1 MLAHPALRRQL
12 LEYAATFC
20 GCLSVLGLVLV
31 GEYYLENNP
40 TLQGFALLSILVATW
55 RLPARL
61 SALVAGLAAAL
72 PFVSVDLGS
81 LDTLTARFQLISTVT
96 TACLAEFT
104 VRAILHADRERT
116 ALLDVLVRFTADAA
130 HELRSPITAIQTVAE
145 VALAQPRKQSEYR
158 QSHRDRAAQQPQ
170 ADPAHRRAAPAG
182 QRGRGRAHGVGRARR
197 PQRPRRGGARPLAQ
211 ARRRQGRAPGRPD
224 RPDGGLVSGDEVLL
238 GRLLDNLLEN
248 AIRHAGADGTV
259 SLDLGG
265 SATEGWTIVV
275 SDTGP
280 GFDQGFRARAFER
293 FTRAEKHRSRD
304 GGGAGLGL
312 PLCAAIASA
321 HGGSVNI
328 DPTVTGARLRVWLPA
343 TRPSAS
349 FSTVSQPEY
358 TFIRSHQGTTNMLTD
373 LFLRCREAVTRT
385 LRHDDEDGQGMV
397 EYALIL
403 VLIAVVVIV
412 VLTTVGKK
420 VDNVFSNISSGLGT

>member
-1 MLAHPALRRQL
+1 MSTAQVAPSRRDSLARRGLTLLAHPRSGGLP

-20 GCLSVLGLVLV
+20 GCLAVLGLVLV

-40 TLQGFALLSILVATW
+40 TLQGFCLLSILVATW
-55 RLPARL
+55 RLPARM
-61 SALVAGLAAAL
+61 SALIAGLAAAL

-104 VRAILHADRERT
+104 VRAILQADRERA

-145 VALAQPRKQSEYR
+145 VALAQPRSEEQYR
-158 QSHRDRAAQQPQ
+158 RSIETVLRSSRKLIRLTDALLLLASEDAGALTIAGEPVDLSDLVEEAFDRWRKRAEDNGVRLVGP
-170 ADPAHRRAAPAG
+170 AAP
-182 QRGRGRAHGVGRARR
+182 V
-197 PQRPRRGGARPLAQ
+197 
-211 ARRRQGRAPGRPD
+211 
-224 RPDGGLVSGDEVLL
+224 GGLVSGDEVLL
-238 GRLLDNLLEN
+238 GRVLDNLLEN
-248 AIRHAGADGTV
+248 AIRHAGPQGTV
-259 SLDLGG
+259 KLDLGG
-265 SATEGWTIVV
+265 SLTAGWTIIV

-280 GFDQGFRARAFER
+280 GFDQQFRARAFER

-343 TRPSAS
+343 TRTSAPVQHRQS
-349 FSTVSQPEY
+349 
-358 TFIRSHQGTTNMLTD
+358 
-373 LFLRCREAVTRT
+373 A
-385 LRHDDEDGQGMV
+385 
-397 EYALIL
+397 
-403 VLIAVVVIV
+403 
-412 VLTTVGKK
+412 
-420 VDNVFSNISSGLGT
+420 

>member
-1 MLAHPALRRQL
+1 MSAAEAGQRNPRSHAGPRGLKVLAHPRSGGSV

-96 TACLAEFT
+96 TACLAEIT
-104 VRAILHADRERT
+104 VRAIIHADRERS

-145 VALAQPRKQSEYR
+145 VALGQPRQQSEYR
-158 QSHRDRAAQQPQ
+158 HSLETVLRSSHRLIRLTDALLLLASEDAGALTVSGDAVDLSDLVEEALDRWRKRAADAGVRLNGPS
-170 ADPAHRRAAPAG
+170 APIA
-182 QRGRGRAHGVGRARR
+182 
-197 PQRPRRGGARPLAQ
+197 
-211 ARRRQGRAPGRPD
+211 
-224 RPDGGLVSGDEVLL
+224 GLVSGDEVLL

-259 SLDLGG
+259 RLDLGG
-265 SATEGWTIVV
+265 SVSDGWTMVV
-275 SDTGP
+275 TDTGP
-280 GFDQGFRARAFER
+280 GFDASFRPRAFER

-343 TRPSAS
+343 TRQSA
-349 FSTVSQPEY
+349 
-358 TFIRSHQGTTNMLTD
+358 
-373 LFLRCREAVTRT
+373 AVQHR
-385 LRHDDEDGQGMV
+385 QS
-397 EYALIL
+397 A
-403 VLIAVVVIV
+403 
-412 VLTTVGKK
+412 
-420 VDNVFSNISSGLGT
+420 

>member
-1 MLAHPALRRQL
+1 MTAQRGITVLAHPRSGGSL
-12 LEYAATFC
+12 LEYAATFG
-20 GCLSVLGLVLV
+20 GCVSVLGLVLI

-61 SALVAGLAAAL
+61 SALIAGLAAAL

-81 LDTLTARFQLISTVT
+81 LDTLTARFQLISTVV

-104 VRAILHADRERT
+104 VRAILQADRERT

-145 VALAQPRKQSEYR
+145 VALAQPRAEAEYR
-158 QSHRDRAAQQPQ
+158 RSIETVLRSSHKLIRLTDALLLLASDDAGALTVSGDPVDISDLVEEALDRW
-170 ADPAHRRAAPAG
+170 RKRANEG
-182 QRGRGRAHGVGRARR
+182 GVRLEG
-197 PQRPRRGGARPLAQ
+197 PTGPM
-211 ARRRQGRAPGRPD
+211 D
-224 RPDGGLVSGDEVLL
+224 GLVSGDEVLL

-248 AIRHAGADGTV
+248 AIRHAGRDGTV
-259 SLDLGG
+259 TLSVDGTPR
-265 SATEGWTIVV
+265 AGWTLVV
-275 SDTGP
+275 NDTGP
-280 GFDQGFRARAFER
+280 GFDRTFRPRAFER
-293 FTRAEKHRSRD
+293 FARAEKHRSRD

-343 TRPSAS
+343 TSAS
-349 FSTVSQPEY
+349 ARVQQRQS
-358 TFIRSHQGTTNMLTD
+358 
-373 LFLRCREAVTRT
+373 A
-385 LRHDDEDGQGMV
+385 
-397 EYALIL
+397 
-403 VLIAVVVIV
+403 
-412 VLTTVGKK
+412 
-420 VDNVFSNISSGLGT
+420 

>member
-1 MLAHPALRRQL
+1 M

-20 GCLSVLGLVLV
+20 GCLSVLGLVLI

-61 SALVAGLAAAL
+61 SALIAGLAAAL
-72 PFVSVDLGS
+72 PFVSADLGA

-104 VRAILHADRERT
+104 VRAILQADRERT
-116 ALLDVLVRFTADAA
+116 ALLNVLVRFTADAA

-145 VALAQPRKQSEYR
+145 VALAQPRHETEYR
-158 QSHRDRAAQQPQ
+158 RSIETVLRSSHKLIRLTDALLLLASEDAGALTVAGEPVDLSDLVEEALDRWRKRAA
-170 ADPAHRRAAPAG
+170 DS
-182 QRGRGRAHGVGRARR
+182 GVR
-197 PQRPRRGGARPLAQ
+197 L
-211 ARRRQGRAPGRPD
+211 
-224 RPDGGLVSGDEVLL
+224 DGPSIPTAGLVAGDEVLL

-248 AIRHAGADGTV
+248 GIRHAGSSGVV
-259 SLDLGG
+259 SVSLGG
-265 SATEGWTIVV
+265 STGDGWTIVV

-280 GFDQGFRARAFER
+280 GFDQAFRARAFER
-293 FTRAEKHRSRD
+293 FARAEKHRSRD

-343 TRPSAS
+343 TRTSA
-349 FSTVSQPEY
+349 
-358 TFIRSHQGTTNMLTD
+358 
-373 LFLRCREAVTRT
+373 AVQHR
-385 LRHDDEDGQGMV
+385 QS
-397 EYALIL
+397 A
-403 VLIAVVVIV
+403 
-412 VLTTVGKK
+412 
-420 VDNVFSNISSGLGT
+420 

>member
-1 MLAHPALRRQL
+1 MTAEQQVDRKAPGSFGRRGITVLAHPRSGGSF

-20 GCLSVLGLVLV
+20 GCLSVLGLVLI

-61 SALVAGLAAAL
+61 SALVVGLAAAL

-81 LDTLTARFQLISTVT
+81 LDTLTARFQLISTVV

-104 VRAILHADRERT
+104 VRAILQADRERI

-145 VALAQPRKQSEYR
+145 VALAQPRAESEYR
-158 QSHRDRAAQQPQ
+158 RSIETVLRSSHKLIRLTDALLLLASEDAGALTVAGDPVDLSDLVEEALERWRKRADDRAVHLAG
-170 ADPAHRRAAPAG
+170 PALPLD
-182 QRGRGRAHGVGRARR
+182 GV
-197 PQRPRRGGARPLAQ
+197 
-211 ARRRQGRAPGRPD
+211 
-224 RPDGGLVSGDEVLL
+224 VSGDEVLL

-248 AIRHAGADGTV
+248 AIRHAGQDGTV
-259 SLDLGG
+259 TLNVGG
-265 SATEGWTIVV
+265 TPSEGWTIVIT
-275 SDTGP
+275 DTGP
-280 GFDQGFRARAFER
+280 GFDQAFRARAFER

-321 HGGSVNI
+321 HGGSVKI

-343 TRPSAS
+343 TRPSA
-349 FSTVSQPEY
+349 
-358 TFIRSHQGTTNMLTD
+358 
-373 LFLRCREAVTRT
+373 
-385 LRHDDEDGQGMV
+385 
-397 EYALIL
+397 
-403 VLIAVVVIV
+403 VVQQRQ
-412 VLTTVGKK
+412 
-420 VDNVFSNISSGLGT
+420 SA

>member
-1 MLAHPALRRQL
+1 VTLLAHPRSGSKPID
-12 LEYAATFC
+12 YMPTFV
-20 GCLSVLGLVLV
+20 GCMCVLGLVLV
-31 GEYYLENNP
+31 GEFYLQNNP

-61 SALVAGLAAAL
+61 SALVAGLAAAV

-104 VRAILHADRERT
+104 VRAIVQADRERT

-145 VALAQPRKQSEYR
+145 VALSQRRERDEYR
-158 QSHRDRAAQQPQ
+158 RSLETVLRSSHKLIRLTDALLLLASEDAGALTVSGDPVDVSDLVEEALDRWRKRAAGAGVLLTGPET
-170 ADPAHRRAAPAG
+170 PA
-182 QRGRGRAHGVGRARR
+182 
-197 PQRPRRGGARPLAQ
+197 
-211 ARRRQGRAPGRPD
+211 QGR
-224 RPDGGLVSGDEVLL
+224 VSGDEVLL

-248 AIRHAGADGTV
+248 AIRHAGTN
-259 SLDLGG
+259 G
-265 SATEGWTIVV
+265 SVNVELNGASAEGWTIVV

-280 GFDQGFRARAFER
+280 GFDEVFRQRAFER
-293 FTRAEKHRSRD
+293 FTRAEKQRSRD

-328 DPTVTGARLRVWLPA
+328 DPTVTGARLRIWLPA
-343 TRPSAS
+343 TR
-349 FSTVSQPEY
+349 
-358 TFIRSHQGTTNMLTD
+358 
-373 LFLRCREAVTRT
+373 
-385 LRHDDEDGQGMV
+385 
-397 EYALIL
+397 
-403 VLIAVVVIV
+403 
-412 VLTTVGKK
+412 
-420 VDNVFSNISSGLGT
+420 SSGGVQRPRSG

>member
-1 MLAHPALRRQL
+1 MTAEQQVDRKAPGSFGRRGITVLAHPRSGGSF

-20 GCLSVLGLVLV
+20 GCLSVLGLVLI

-81 LDTLTARFQLISTVT
+81 LDTLTARFQLISTVV

-104 VRAILHADRERT
+104 VRAILQADRERT

-130 HELRSPITAIQTVAE
+130 HELRSPITTIQTVAE
-145 VALAQPRKQSEYR
+145 VALAQPRAESEYR
-158 QSHRDRAAQQPQ
+158 RSIETVLRSSHKLIRLTDALLLLASEDAGALTVAGDPVDLSDLVEEALERWRKRADDRAVHLAG
-170 ADPAHRRAAPAG
+170 PASPLD
-182 QRGRGRAHGVGRARR
+182 GV
-197 PQRPRRGGARPLAQ
+197 
-211 ARRRQGRAPGRPD
+211 
-224 RPDGGLVSGDEVLL
+224 VSGDEVLL

-248 AIRHAGADGTV
+248 AIRHAGQDGTV
-259 SLDLGG
+259 TLSVGG
-265 SATEGWTIVV
+265 TPSEGWTIVIT
-275 SDTGP
+275 DTGP
-280 GFDQGFRARAFER
+280 GFDQAFRARAFER

-343 TRPSAS
+343 TRPSA
-349 FSTVSQPEY
+349 
-358 TFIRSHQGTTNMLTD
+358 
-373 LFLRCREAVTRT
+373 
-385 LRHDDEDGQGMV
+385 
-397 EYALIL
+397 
-403 VLIAVVVIV
+403 VVQQRQ
-412 VLTTVGKK
+412 
-420 VDNVFSNISSGLGT
+420 SA

>member
-1 MLAHPALRRQL
+1 VTAVHKPPSRRASLGRRGLSVLAHPRSGGTV
-12 LEYAATFC
+12 LEYVATFC
-20 GCLSVLGLVLV
+20 GCLSVLGLVLI

-61 SALVAGLAAAL
+61 SALIAGFAAAL

-104 VRAILHADRERT
+104 VRAILQADRERT

-145 VALAQPRKQSEYR
+145 VALAQPRPAAEYR
-158 QSHRDRAAQQPQ
+158 RSIETVLRSSHKLIQLTDALLLLASEDAGALTVSGDPVDLTDLVEEALGRWRKRAADKGVRLDGPT
-170 ADPAHRRAAPAG
+170 APS
-182 QRGRGRAHGVGRARR
+182 
-197 PQRPRRGGARPLAQ
+197 
-211 ARRRQGRAPGRPD
+211 
-224 RPDGGLVSGDEVLL
+224 GGLVAGDEVLL
-238 GRLLDNLLEN
+238 GRVLDNLLEN
-248 AIRHAGADGTV
+248 AIRHAGSGGTV
-259 SLDLGG
+259 RLDLGG
-265 SATEGWTIVV
+265 SPADGWTMVV

-280 GFDQGFRARAFER
+280 GFDPAFRARAFER
-293 FTRAEKHRSRD
+293 FTRAEKHRSRY

-343 TRPSAS
+343 TRVSAPVQHRQS
-349 FSTVSQPEY
+349 
-358 TFIRSHQGTTNMLTD
+358 
-373 LFLRCREAVTRT
+373 A
-385 LRHDDEDGQGMV
+385 
-397 EYALIL
+397 
-403 VLIAVVVIV
+403 
-412 VLTTVGKK
+412 
-420 VDNVFSNISSGLGT
+420 

>member
-1 MLAHPALRRQL
+1 MSGERPGFGRRGVTLLAHPRSKGTI

-20 GCLSVLGLVLV
+20 GCLSVLGLVLI

-61 SALVAGLAAAL
+61 SALIAGLAAAL
-72 PFVSVDLGS
+72 PFVSVDLGA
-81 LDTLTARFQLISTVT
+81 LDPLTARFQLISTVV

-104 VRAILHADRERT
+104 VRAILQADRERT

-145 VALAQPRKQSEYR
+145 VALAQPRSEHEYR
-158 QSHRDRAAQQPQ
+158 RSIETVLRSSRKLIRLTDALLLLASEDAGALTVSGAAVDLSDLVEEALDRWRKR
-170 ADPAHRRAAPAG
+170 ADEADVQLNGPTAPVD
-182 QRGRGRAHGVGRARR
+182 GV
-197 PQRPRRGGARPLAQ
+197 
-211 ARRRQGRAPGRPD
+211 
-224 RPDGGLVSGDEVLL
+224 VSGDEVLL

-248 AIRHAGADGTV
+248 AIRHAGRDGTV
-259 SLDLGG
+259 TINAGG
-265 SATEGWTIVV
+265 TQADGWTIVV

-280 GFDQGFRARAFER
+280 GFDQAFRPRAFER
-293 FTRAEKHRSRD
+293 FARAEKHRSRD

-343 TRPSAS
+343 TRASAPVQQRQS
-349 FSTVSQPEY
+349 
-358 TFIRSHQGTTNMLTD
+358 
-373 LFLRCREAVTRT
+373 A
-385 LRHDDEDGQGMV
+385 
-397 EYALIL
+397 
-403 VLIAVVVIV
+403 
-412 VLTTVGKK
+412 
-420 VDNVFSNISSGLGT
+420 

>member
-1 MLAHPALRRQL
+1 MGRRGLTLLAHPRSGSRPID
-12 LEYAATFC
+12 YVPTFI
-20 GCLSVLGLVLV
+20 GCLCVLGLVLI
-31 GEYYLENNP
+31 GEYYLQNNP

-61 SALVAGLAAAL
+61 SALIAGLAAAV
-72 PFVSVDLGS
+72 PFVSVDLGA

-104 VRAILHADRERT
+104 VRAILQADRERT

-145 VALAQPRKQSEYR
+145 VALSQHRERAEYR
-158 QSHRDRAAQQPQ
+158 RSLETVLRSSHRLIRLTDALLLLASEDAGALTVSGEPVDVSDLVEEALDRWRKRAAEKGVSLSRPKSPPQ
-170 ADPAHRRAAPAG
+170 
-182 QRGRGRAHGVGRARR
+182 
-197 PQRPRRGGARPLAQ
+197 
-211 ARRRQGRAPGRPD
+211 
-224 RPDGGLVSGDEVLL
+224 GLVSGDEVLL

-248 AIRHAGADGTV
+248 AIRHAGAEGVVDVELAG
-259 SLDLGG
+259 SL
-265 SATEGWTIVV
+265 AEGWTIVV
-275 SDTGP
+275 TDTGP
-280 GFDQGFRARAFER
+280 GFDEMFRPRAFER

-343 TRPSAS
+343 TR
-349 FSTVSQPEY
+349 
-358 TFIRSHQGTTNMLTD
+358 
-373 LFLRCREAVTRT
+373 
-385 LRHDDEDGQGMV
+385 
-397 EYALIL
+397 
-403 VLIAVVVIV
+403 
-412 VLTTVGKK
+412 
-420 VDNVFSNISSGLGT
+420 SSGAVQRHSSG